1 MSPCVYAYDHEWTHV
16 LGGCESHKHVATPRL
31 ANRTLFMVTF
41 HEPTLKLHVI
51 TLTSPMS
58 DYYMK

>member
-41 HEPTLKLHVI
+41 LEPTLKL
-51 TLTSPMS
+51 SC
-58 DYYMK
+58 DYTN